1 MTADIDGDGPR
12 LDVLPAVDEPGIVD
26 DTERGR
32 SSDLPA
38 HRDPRR
44 DAAAPLRTARRERG
58 WSLEELS
65 NRTCIK
71 TQRLAEI
78 EQGEVSSC
86 GPAVYARGHLR
97 AIAAVLQVDP
107 QPLIEALVSE
117 EPPAP
122 LAPHRSG
129 RSLRPVAGLTFL
141 ALCLLLLLVVGLALA

>member
-12 LDVLPAVDEPGIVD
+12 LDVAVVEPGIVG
-26 DTERGR
+26 DTENLR
-32 SSDLPA
+32 SNDMA
-38 HRDPRR
+38 AGRDPRQ

-58 WSLEELS
+58 WSREELS
-65 NRTCIK
+65 HRTCIK

-107 QPLIEALVSE
+107 QPLIEALVRE
-117 EPPAP
+117 EPPSP

-129 RSLRPVAGLTFL
+129 RRLRPMAGPTFL
-141 ALCLLLLLVVGLALA
+141 AVCLLALLVVGLARG

>member
-12 LDVLPAVDEPGIVD
+12 LDVLPAVAEPGIGD
-26 DTERGR
+26 DPENGR
-32 SSDLPA
+32 PSDLPA
-38 HRDPRR
+38 GRDPRQ
-44 DAAAPLRTARRERG
+44 DAAVPLRTARRERG

-65 NRTCIK
+65 NRTCIT

-86 GPAVYARGHLR
+86 GAAVYARGHLR
-97 AIAAVLQVDP
+97 AIAAVLQIDP

-122 LAPHRSG
+122 LAAHRSG
-129 RSLRPVAGLTFL
+129 HSLRRMAGLTLL
-141 ALCLLLLLVVGLALA
+141 ALCPLLLLVVGLALA

>member
-12 LDVLPAVDEPGIVD
+12 LDALPAVVEPGIVD

-44 DAAAPLRTARRERG
+44 DAAAALRTARRERG

-97 AIAAVLQVDP
+97 AIAAVLQIDP
-107 QPLIEALVSE
+107 QPLIEALVSD
-117 EPPAP
+117 EPPPP

-129 RSLRPVAGLTFL
+129 RSIRPVAGLTFL
-141 ALCLLLLLVVGLALA
+141 ALCLLLLLVVGLALV

>member
-1 MTADIDGDGPR
+1 VTADIESDGPR
-12 LDVLPAVDEPGIVD
+12 LDVLPAVVEPGIVD
-26 DTERGR
+26 DTENGR

-38 HRDPRR
+38 RRDPRQ
-44 DAAAPLRTARRERG
+44 DAAAALRTARRERG

-65 NRTCIK
+65 NRTCIT

-78 EQGEVSSC
+78 EQGEVSNC

-97 AIAAVLQVDP
+97 AIAAVLQIDP

-129 RSLRPVAGLTFL
+129 RSLRPMAGLTFL
-141 ALCLLLLLVVGLALA
+141 ALCLLVLLVVGLALA

>member
-1 MTADIDGDGPR
+1 MTADIESDGPR
-12 LDVLPAVDEPGIVD
+12 LDVLPAVVEPGIVD
-26 DTERGR
+26 DTENGR

-38 HRDPRR
+38 RRDPRQ
-44 DAAAPLRTARRERG
+44 DAAAALRTARRERG

-65 NRTCIK
+65 NRTCIT

-78 EQGEVSSC
+78 EQGEVSNC

-97 AIAAVLQVDP
+97 AIAAVLQIDP

-129 RSLRPVAGLTFL
+129 RSLRPMAGFTFL
-141 ALCLLLLLVVGLALA
+141 ALCLLVLLVLGLTLT